1 MASSRDRQ
9 RKLARAKLDRQMARR
24 AATLRRKRRIQAGL
38 GGALALVLI
47 GLGAFWALGGFDKE
61 PENTASDVCVWTP
74 QEPGVNVNAK
84 DVGLPSTTDVPTFGT
99 RDMNLTTNEGNVTVS
114 LDLASAPCGNASLAY
129 LAGKNFYD
137 NTKCHEITT
146 EGALH
151 CGDPSGTNLGGP
163 TYTFANENVPDS
175 APTPSPS
182 ASPAPG
188 TPATYPAGTVAL
200 YPNPPGANGSQF
212 LIFFK
217 DFTPSAE
224 PAYPIVGKVSAGMDV
239 VDKISKI
246 GTVDNG
252 SGAQV
257 KPKTDVTIQ
266 TLTVGAVQGDQAD
279 STPSANPSAA
289 PSATATPTGAPSG
302 TPTNAS

>member
-1 MASSRDRQ
+1 
-9 RKLARAKLDRQMARR
+9 MARR
-24 AATLRRKRRIQAGL
+24 AANLRKKRRIQAGL

-47 GLGAFWALGGFDKE
+47 GVGAFWALGGFDKE
-61 PENTASDVCVWTP
+61 PVNTASDVCVWTP

-84 DVGLPSTTDVPTFGT
+84 DVGEPSTTDVPTFGV
-99 RDMNLTTNEGNVTVS
+99 RDMTVTTSQGAVKAQ
-114 LDLASAPCGNASLAY
+114 LDLAGAPCGNASMAF

-137 NTKCHEITT
+137 NTTCHEITT

-163 TYTFANENVPDS
+163 TYTFANENVPAA
-175 APTPSPS
+175 APTPAPS

-188 TPATYPAGTVAL
+188 TPAVYPAGTVAL

-217 DFTPSAE
+217 DFTPAGE
-224 PAYPIVGKVSAGMDV
+224 PAYPIIGKVTTGLDV
-239 VDKISKI
+239 VDAISKI
-246 GTVDNG
+246 ETVDNG
-252 SGAQV
+252 NGAKV

-266 TLTVGAVQGDQAD
+266 SLTVGAVQ
-279 STPSANPSAA
+279 ANPADGA
-289 PSATATPTGAPSG
+289 PSATPSATANPTGAPSG
-302 TPTNAS
+302 TPSNAS

>member
-9 RKLARAKLDRQMARR
+9 RKLARAKLDRQLARR
-24 AATLRRKRRIQAGL
+24 AVTLRRKRRIQAGF
-38 GGALALVLI
+38 GGALALILI
-47 GLGAFWALGGFDKE
+47 GVGTFWALGGFDKE
-61 PENTASDVCVWTP
+61 PVNTASDVCVWTP

-99 RDMNLTTNEGNVTVS
+99 RDMVVTTNEGAITVR
-114 LDLASAPCGNASLAY
+114 LELASAPCGGASLTY

-137 NTKCHEITT
+137 GTKCHEIIP
-146 EGALH
+146 EGAVH

-163 TYTFANENVPDS
+163 TYTFANENLPS
-175 APTPSPS
+175 AAPTPSPS

-188 TPATYPAGTVAL
+188 TPPTYPAGTVAL
-200 YPNPPGANGSQF
+200 FPNPPGANGSQF

-217 DFTPSAE
+217 DFTPGGE
-224 PAYPIVGKVSAGMDV
+224 PSYPIVGSVSQGMDV
-239 VDKISKI
+239 VTKIGQI
-246 GTVDNG
+246 GTVNNDDG
-252 SGAQV
+252 LPV

-266 TLTVGAVQGDQAD
+266 TLTVGAVQSEQ
-279 STPSANPSAA
+279 PSDAPTTS
-289 PSATATPTGAPSG
+289 PSATATPSGAPSG